1 MHYDGTV
8 RDNCDA
14 SVVQFAYG
22 EDGLDVMNVSYM
34 KQFPFLARNAERF
47 AQLVDVDTAMGAS
60 HVAKL
65 ESREAEVAQVLSK
78 RAELM
83 TKAAKHEAAGET
95 SKAEKCR
102 KSAAQLCGGLP
113 LSALH
118 PPTVMGATSEAF
130 ADSLR
135 AFVEKNPDAVLRI
148 GGPGA
153 GEAEQ
158 QGSEGK
164 KKKKGSK
171 DKEGALV
178 PVGGAGGARCRLPGA
193 VEGQVFSQLMM
204 LKFMRSLA
212 AAGEAVGVLAA
223 QSVGE
228 CTTRDQGL
236 TCDWRLPC
244 LCQFTQ
250 APPDS
255 YCQASQIVQATPW
268 LFLCPSA
275 MLIHNPT

>member
-47 AQLVDVDTAMGAS
+47 AQLVDVDTAMRAS

-78 RAELM
+78 RAELL

-102 KSAAQLCGGLP
+102 RSAAQLCGGLP
-113 LSALH
+113 VSALH
-118 PPTVMGATSEAF
+118 PPNVVGATSEAF

-135 AFVEKNPDAVLRI
+135 AFVEKNPDTVLRI
-148 GGPGA
+148 GGSGSGA
-153 GEAEQ
+153 GEAEA
-158 QGSEGK
+158 QGGEGSK

-171 DKEGALV
+171 DKEGAGALV

-228 CTTRDQGL
+228 CAAGRQG
-236 TCDWRLPC
+236 PC
-244 LCQFTQ
+244 MES
-250 APPDS
+250 AAV
-255 YCQASQIVQATPW
+255 ASV
-268 LFLCPSA
+268 LVHPS
-275 MLIHNPT
+275 TVS